1 MINTKY
7 TNPIKRNS
15 SHDKLA
21 PDAKSKTQ
29 HNCLLKKSNS
39 SDNIVKKNTMKRV
52 KSLTE
57 MNSNQTNLSNEKKI
71 DYLKKIVISNCPG
84 IVYDIIKNKDVID
97 NNNMID
103 IVKDH
108 VADAIIHH
116 ISDHIISVL

>member
-1 MINTKY
+1 
-7 TNPIKRNS
+7 
-15 SHDKLA
+15 
-21 PDAKSKTQ
+21 
-29 HNCLLKKSNS
+29 
-39 SDNIVKKNTMKRV
+39 MKRV